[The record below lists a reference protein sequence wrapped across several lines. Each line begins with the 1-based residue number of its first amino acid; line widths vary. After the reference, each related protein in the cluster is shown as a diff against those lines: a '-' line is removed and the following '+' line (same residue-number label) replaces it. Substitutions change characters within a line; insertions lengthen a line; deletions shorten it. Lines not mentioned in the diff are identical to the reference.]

1 MDKNQTLV
9 QHQPRL
15 RTNTCTGST
24 KRVWSVGYVVRLDA
38 YALPAFGG
46 CCALLALHNSPTND
60 IVAVLTRDPR
70 IQSVF
75 ETALAT
81 NKLIAVF
88 GTQLYQQTN
97 PQGERWADVVYNTY
111 RVVLHNVA

>member
-1 MDKNQTLV
+1 MLE
-9 QHQPRL
+9 
-15 RTNTCTGST
+15 TGNNRPPKTASAALANGPE
-24 KRVWSVGYVVRLDA
+24 RIDGDLVGYVVRLDA